1 MSRYIDAD
9 NLHNAKFQN
18 TDGYGENVAYRLG
31 WNEAIEAIEE
41 NEPTAI
47 DIVRC
52 KECRHW
58 FCHNDV
64 DYDQSKFTYYC
75 EVHGIFFEGDDYCS
89 FGERKESK

>member
-1 MSRYIDAD
+1 MREIIV
-9 NLHNAKFQN
+9 K
-18 TDGYGENVAYRLG
+18 EYR
-31 WNEAIEAIEE
+31 NEQGLITRREIGQEL
-41 NEPTAI
+41 
-47 DIVRC
+47 VRC